1 MKHPT
6 LSLLQIAI
14 LLATLHLFWPVLE
27 WFVLKMSLANGWLHI
42 MAFSGL
48 SGLGLYRLCQ
58 LLSFPIH
65 SPKFSLW
72 PTLMWLFSGF
82 AFLLNESKIGFN
94 TLSAA
99 LFILFVYGLS
109 GHYLK
114 QAVWRSLFVPTSL
127 LILVLPFEHYLD
139 VYLGFPLRLLS
150 ADWAATVLHQTG
162 LSLVTTESI
171 LMIDNRAAI
180 VDLDCSG
187 IKSLWIGLIFYLLL
201 TWIEHYKI
209 SWRWLI
215 IGLIYVFLL
224 ITANVARITILVLLE
239 LVLKEPELAG
249 MLHQSL
255 GLLGFGLAS
264 AAIWWVLQKT
274 PSAQTIKVTETE
286 LETYPLDKNVDGSSL
301 PSTLVSGIIL
311 TVIIS
316 MNLLYQPQVLMAQP
330 NTIKTLSLPANY
342 SLKTSSLNPQEQ
354 SFFSSNQAQANK
366 YHLNLTIEGKP
377 VKIAMVLVWSRA
389 WKTHHVPENCY
400 LSQGYS
406 IEDQGVWKLPE
417 HTLRFLKLSQAK
429 PKSSL
434 GSSQTA
440 AYWFQSAT
448 GSTPDYSARVIDNLF
463 HPRRNWVMTSILFD
477 QPVTPQQIEPF
488 IKTLKQAIGDQF
500 HDIQ

>member
-1 MKHPT
+1 
-6 LSLLQIAI
+6 
-14 LLATLHLFWPVLE
+14 V
-27 WFVLKMSLANGWLHI
+27 
-42 MAFSGL
+42 
-48 SGLGLYRLCQ
+48 
-58 LLSFPIH
+58 
-65 SPKFSLW
+65 
-72 PTLMWLFSGF
+72 
-82 AFLLNESKIGFN
+82 GFN

-109 GHYLK
+109 GHCLK
-114 QAVWRSLFVPTSL
+114 QSVWRSLFVPTSL

-139 VYLGFPLRLLS
+139 IYLGFPLRLLS
-150 ADWAATVLHQTG
+150 ADWASTLLQHTG
-162 LSLVTTESI
+162 LPLVTTESI

-201 TWIEHYKI
+201 TWIEQYKI

-239 LVLKEPELAG
+239 LVLEEPELAA

-255 GLLGFGLAS
+255 GLLGFGIAS
-264 AAIWWVLQKT
+264 AAIWWVLQT
-274 PSAQTIKVTETE
+274 LAATQRTGLSNTEREQPLQQIKNQANSFN
-286 LETYPLDKNVDGSSL
+286 PI
-301 PSTLVSGIIL
+301 TLSGIIL
-311 TVIIS
+311 SVIIG
-316 MNLLYQPQVLMAQP
+316 MIMLYQPQTLTAQP
-330 NTIKTLSLPANY
+330 KAIKALSMPPSYA
-342 SLKTSSLNPQEQ
+342 LKTSSLNPQEQ

-366 YHLNLTIEGKP
+366 YRLTLSIEGKP
-377 VKIAMVLVWSRA
+377 VKVAMVLVWSRA

-406 IEDQGVWKLPE
+406 IEDQGVWNLPE
-417 HTLRFLKLSQAK
+417 HTLRYLKLSQVK
-429 PKSSL
+429 PNSTL

-440 AYWFQSAT
+440 AYWFQSASD
-448 GSTPDYSARVIDNLF
+448 STPDYSARVIDNIF
-463 HPRRNWVMTSILFD
+463 HPGRNWVMTSILFD
-477 QPVTPQQIEPF
+477 QAVTPQQIAPF